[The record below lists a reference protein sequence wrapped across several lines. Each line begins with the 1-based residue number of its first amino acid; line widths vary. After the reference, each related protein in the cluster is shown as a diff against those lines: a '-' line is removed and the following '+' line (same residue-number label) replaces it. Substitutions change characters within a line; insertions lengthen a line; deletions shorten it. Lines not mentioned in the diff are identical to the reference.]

1 MKKIVYILMM
11 FVIAISAQAQT
22 GTQARQILDKTAAV
36 VGNKNGAQAKFSM
49 SGKYGNATGTIYVKG
64 NKFCAHTEK
73 ATVWYDGKTQWTL
86 NKQAEEVSVSTPTEA
101 QQQAMMRAQQQ
112 PKGLRIGVPK

>member
-36 VGNKNGAQAKFSM
+36 VGNK
-49 SGKYGNATGTIYVKG
+49 
-64 NKFCAHTEK
+64 
-73 ATVWYDGKTQWTL
+73 VWQCSRYHL
-86 NKQAEEVSVSTPTEA
+86 C
-101 QQQAMMRAQQQ
+101 
-112 PKGLRIGVPK
+112 

>member
-49 SGKYGNATGTIYVKG
+49 S
-64 NKFCAHTEK
+64 
-73 ATVWYDGKTQWTL
+73 
-86 NKQAEEVSVSTPTEA
+86 
-101 QQQAMMRAQQQ
+101 
-112 PKGLRIGVPK
+112 